1 MTKPLPGTAVCC
13 TLNST
18 QAYQTHCRKV
28 VQKST
33 DSSKQSTTVNMGGA
47 SGSHTRSTQ
56 RSFQHRPSHRLCATS
71 GKPNSP
77 TVHVALPLSVCCMLS
92 VCLSVCCALFAG
104 TPPGFFTAD
113 GTTQPCPD
121 GSYRAGWSAS
131 APSCKPCGL
140 EVVKAAKTDF
150 ISIFSLVNNTES
162 FLPVTTSSQDCCE
175 CAAWA
180 GCLFNDNTILLRWLL
195 GVYCLLTMAAQRCSA
210 CCQWVSCIGARA
222 VGCPAPVPVSSM
234 LAHVVSAHSDLA
246 FSCLF
251 FTDCT
256 MLAAAWCRTTTHTT
270 HRKPALPLP
279 VHSCLCLHLCRHPAR
294 PGIVLPADDTNL
306 SRAQL

>member
-1 MTKPLPGTAVCC
+1 MAVTLARHNAASSIAPLTGCVPLLA
-13 TLNST
+13 
-18 QAYQTHCRKV
+18 
-28 VQKST
+28 
-33 DSSKQSTTVNMGGA
+33 
-47 SGSHTRSTQ
+47 
-56 RSFQHRPSHRLCATS
+56 
-71 GKPNSP
+71 SP
-77 TVHVALPLSVCCMLS
+77 THPRCMWPSLCLSVVCYLS